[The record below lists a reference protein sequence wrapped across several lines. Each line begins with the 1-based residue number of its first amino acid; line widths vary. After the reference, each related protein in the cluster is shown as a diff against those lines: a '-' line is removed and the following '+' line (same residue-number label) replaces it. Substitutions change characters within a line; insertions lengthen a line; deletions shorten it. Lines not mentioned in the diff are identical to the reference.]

1 MGIMQELNRI
11 KEVLKVNGIKHSWL
25 ADQLEVT
32 STTVSN
38 WCSNKSQPS
47 LEMLHR
53 ISEKLK
59 VKTSDLIKEN

>member
-1 MGIMQELNRI
+1 MQELNRI

-25 ADQLEVT
+25 ADQLEVS

-47 LEMLHR
+47 LEMLRR